1 MLALQDVPAA
11 AHFSAGLLRLSRA
24 VLMDPM
30 ILRWRPAVL
39 AAAVLVAA
47 RQVVGCHP
55 FLPTCLQQL
64 THMSLATPELA
75 AAVAAVEP
83 LAAAAGLVP
92 PARASPVCQFV
103 GRPLPPPHMLG
114 HMAASFNG
122 SGSGYSTPSHA
133 GTPTAAAA
141 AAMAAQLQFGGGQKS
156 LLDAVVRQHGRL
168 PRASSD
174 MSSLSAQTH
183 SDAGSAA
190 DLQALL
196 AASAFAGAA
205 AAGSPLGHSPLLQG
219 PASEPLLAAAMA
231 GLQLGMMQQAG
242 GVGAVPQM
250 PWFAGSGGVDAFQG
264 GFQAGQLQQQQP
276 GSRLQQMT
284 TPYVM
289 PNHLQQAYMMG
300 NAAHMQH

>member
-1 MLALQDVPAA
+1 
-11 AHFSAGLLRLSRA
+11 
-24 VLMDPM
+24 
-30 ILRWRPAVL
+30 
-39 AAAVLVAA
+39 
-47 RQVVGCHP
+47 
-55 FLPTCLQQL
+55 
-64 THMSLATPELA
+64 
-75 AAVAAVEP
+75 
-83 LAAAAGLVP
+83 
-92 PARASPVCQFV
+92 
-103 GRPLPPPHMLG
+103 
-114 HMAASFNG
+114 
-122 SGSGYSTPSHA
+122 
-133 GTPTAAAA
+133 
-141 AAMAAQLQFGGGQKS
+141 MAAQLQVGGAQKS

-168 PRASSD
+168 HRASSD

-205 AAGSPLGHSPLLQG
+205 AAGSPLGHSALLPG
-219 PASEPLLAAAMA
+219 PVSEPLLAAAMA

-250 PWFAGSGGVDAFQG
+250 PWFARSGGVDAFQG
-264 GFQAGQLQQQQP
+264 GFQAGQLQQQQQS

-300 NAAHMQH
+300 NAAHMQR